1 MQMFGMVLR
10 PKNPA
15 NYLKYFMMLRYAI
28 DHQFHIFAG
37 TNNQLLL
44 IISLFHEIF
53 SITDTET
60 RLKIKVGYAEVLSPL
75 SFTPLSFTA
84 QLGYRH

>member
-15 NYLKYFMMLRYAI
+15 NYFKYVMMLRYAI
-28 DHQFHIFAG
+28 DHQFHIFAA
-37 TNNQLLL
+37 NNQLLL

-60 RLKIKVGYAEVLSPL
+60 RLKIKVGNAGVLSPF
-75 SFTPLSFTA
+75 SFTDKNNA
-84 QLGYRH
+84 QLGCRH